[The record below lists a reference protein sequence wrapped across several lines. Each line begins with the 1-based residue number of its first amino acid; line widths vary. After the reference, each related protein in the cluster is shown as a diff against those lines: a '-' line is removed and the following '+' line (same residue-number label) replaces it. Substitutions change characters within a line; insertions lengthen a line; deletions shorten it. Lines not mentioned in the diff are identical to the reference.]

1 MSALA
6 EDSGEGVVLL
16 IYGGNEGLRMQ
27 PAGSGDAWELG
38 NSVQWGE
45 ACLMLAKG
53 TPVE

>member
-16 IYGGNEGLRMQ
+16 VYGGNEGLRLQ
-27 PAGSGDAWELG
+27 PAGSSDAWEIT
-38 NSVQWGE
+38 NSNQWGE
-45 ACLMLAKG
+45 ACLMLANG